1 MTSIELL
8 LWSLLAVLGLAT
20 ILTFIRLLLGPTLSD
35 RVVALD
41 LLSAFGI
48 GIISVYAILTGQ
60 PIFLDVAAVLALI
73 AFLTTVAF
81 AYYIE
86 RRFQT

>member
-8 LWSLLAVLGLAT
+8 LWSLLAILGLAT

>member
-1 MTSIELL
+1 MTVIEPL
-8 LWSLLAVLGLAT
+8 LWSLLAILGLAT
-20 ILTFIRLLLGPTLSD
+20 ILTFIRLLRGPTLSD

-41 LLSAFGI
+41 LLSSFGI
-48 GIISVYAILTGQ
+48 GIIGVYAVLTGQ